1 MIASCIF
8 IGFVAWPFLG
18 RAGRRLS
25 GSALIVPGAIDLD
38 RPETLDG
45 WTDARTCGSDSCGPA
60 INKDAAVLSG
70 KPRVGDCLMRR
81 GFAPLMDSDRGPTT
95 TS

>member
-8 IGFVAWPFLG
+8 IGFVAGPFLG

-45 WTDARTCGSDSCGPA
+45 WTDARRVA
-60 INKDAAVLSG
+60 RIAAVLRSI
-70 KPRVGDCLMRR
+70 RT
-81 GFAPLMDSDRGPTT
+81 PLS
-95 TS
+95 